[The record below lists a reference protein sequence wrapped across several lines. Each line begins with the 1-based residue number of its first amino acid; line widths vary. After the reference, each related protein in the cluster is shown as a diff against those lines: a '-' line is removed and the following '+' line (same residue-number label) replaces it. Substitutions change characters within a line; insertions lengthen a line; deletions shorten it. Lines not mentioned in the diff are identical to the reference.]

1 MKLSSLPSISFA
13 DTDTDTISASIVK
26 VYEGLAGRTLA
37 KGDPVRLFLLSL
49 AAIIV
54 QQRVVIDTSAKNNL
68 LAYASGDYLD
78 HIGVLVGVDRISA
91 APATTTLQVTLS
103 AARDQATIIPAGT
116 RATAGNGVYFA
127 IDSNTIIPAG
137 TMTITAPATCT
148 DTGAAGNGY
157 RAGEICNI
165 VDPIAFVSAISN
177 TTESEGE
184 CDIESDDDYRER
196 IQEAP
201 ERYSSAGPS
210 GAYEYHTKQS
220 SALITDVSVESPAPG
235 EVVVRPLLS
244 GGVIPGTEILA
255 TVSEK
260 LNDKTIRPLTDKV
273 TVTAP
278 EAVTYNVTMSY
289 WIDRDD
295 QTNAPAIQNAV
306 ESAVKSYTS
315 WQKEKLG
322 RDINPTE
329 LYYLI
334 RAAGAKRAEI
344 TEPKET
350 VVGKSQ
356 VAIANAINVTFGGLE
371 DG

>member
-13 DTDTDTISASIVK
+13 DMDTDTISASVIK

-54 QQRVVIDTSAKNNL
+54 QQRVVIDTAAKNNL
-68 LAYASGDYLD
+68 LAYAKDEYLD
-78 HIGVLVGVDRISA
+78 HIGALVGVDRIAAASA
-91 APATTTLQVTLS
+91 KTTLQITLS

-116 RATAGNGVYFA
+116 RATAGDGVYFA
-127 IDSNTIIPAG
+127 VDSNAVIAAG
-137 TMTITAPATCT
+137 MVSITAAATCT
-148 DTGAAGNGY
+148 VTGTKGNGY
-157 RAGEICNI
+157 KAGEICNI
-165 VDPIAFVSAISN
+165 VDPVAFVAAMSN
-177 TTESEGE
+177 TTESEGG
-184 CDIESDDDYRER
+184 CDIESDDDYRDR

-201 ERYSSAGPS
+201 EKYSSAGPS
-210 GAYEYHTKQS
+210 GAYEYHTKQA
-220 SALITDVSVESPAPG
+220 SALIADVSVETPAPG
-235 EVVVRPLLS
+235 EVTVRPLLS

-273 TVTAP
+273 TVMAP
-278 EAVTYNVTMSY
+278 EAVKYNVTLSY
-289 WIDRDD
+289 WIDRDS
-295 QTNAPAIQNAV
+295 QTNAPAIQTAV
-306 ESAVKSYTS
+306 ENAVKSYAL

-334 RAAGAKRAEI
+334 RAAGAKRADI

-350 VVGKSQ
+350 VVEKSQ
-356 VAIANAINVTFGGLE
+356 VAIADTINVTFGGLE

>member
-177 TTESEGE
+177 TTESEGG

>member
-13 DTDTDTISASIVK
+13 DMNTDTISASVIK

-54 QQRVVIDTSAKNNL
+54 QQRVVIDTAAKNNL
-68 LAYASGDYLD
+68 LAYAKDEYLD
-78 HIGVLVGVDRISA
+78 HIGVLVGVDRIAAASA
-91 APATTTLQVTLS
+91 KTTLQITLS

-116 RATAGNGVYFA
+116 RATAGDGVYFA
-127 IDSNTIIPAG
+127 VDSNAVIAAG
-137 TMTITAPATCT
+137 MVSITAAATCT
-148 DTGAAGNGY
+148 VTGTKGNGY
-157 RAGEICNI
+157 KAGEICNI
-165 VDPIAFVSAISN
+165 VDPVAFVAAMSN
-177 TTESEGE
+177 TTESEGG
-184 CDIESDDDYRER
+184 CDIESDDDYRDR

-201 ERYSSAGPS
+201 GKYSSAGPS
-210 GAYEYHTKQS
+210 GAYEYHTKQA
-220 SALITDVSVESPAPG
+220 SALIADVSVETPAPG
-235 EVVVRPLLS
+235 EVTVRPLLS

-273 TVTAP
+273 TVMAP
-278 EAVTYNVTMSY
+278 EAVKYNVTLSY
-289 WIDRDD
+289 WIDRDS
-295 QTNAPAIQNAV
+295 QTNAPAIQTAV
-306 ESAVKSYTS
+306 ENAVKSYAL

-334 RAAGAKRAEI
+334 RAAGAKRADI

-350 VVGKSQ
+350 VVEKSQ
-356 VAIANAINVTFGGLE
+356 VAIADTINVTFGGLE